1 MITTQPPACRRLLTF
16 STTYTLMWLK
26 DEWIS
31 ARGTYHATQ
40 SPPHSAPSQ
49 LTTARSEPSPQPVAH
64 NRQEQ
69 QQTRRHAGQH
79 KAAKA
84 DTIACSSQQ
93 PAQHGHTAARSGP
106 TRPQLNRIT
115 LCSNTT
121 DRLPGHLGASSRP
134 QRPIVP
140 VRATTAATG
149 SNAATGT
156 LQHHRFAPPTIHRH
170 HSRNTT
176 DSVTQQGGD
185 VATQPCPTYVKQGL
199 QTATHSKPS
208 RRKHDQ
214 SRVATRRTITVI
226 ASAARYAERDRGTV
240 LAWSMSRQVDTS
252 AVPCDQSQSS
262 NKAKCRTTQ
271 HSATRRQCQ
280 THMVKCAT
288 IS

>member
-1 MITTQPPACRRLLTF
+1 MAKGRTDKRTLYVPSYPLTATFCTKPTTQP
-16 STTYTLMWLK
+16 
-26 DEWIS
+26 
-31 ARGTYHATQ
+31 
-40 SPPHSAPSQ
+40 
-49 LTTARSEPSPQPVAH
+49 TTARSEPTSQPAAH
-64 NRQEQ
+64 QQQEQ
-69 QQTRRHAGQH
+69 QQPRRHAGQH

-84 DTIACSSQQ
+84 DTIACSSPQ

-106 TRPQLNRIT
+106 TRPQLNRTI
-115 LCSNTT
+115 LRSNTT

-134 QRPIVP
+134 QQPIVP
-140 VRATTAATG
+140 VRSTTAATG
-149 SNAATGT
+149 SNAVTDT
-156 LQHHRFAPPTIHRH
+156 LQHHRFGPLTIHRH

-185 VATQPCPTYVKQGL
+185 VATQPCPTYINQDPSRLSK
-199 QTATHSKPS
+199 ATHSKPS

-240 LAWSMSRQVDTS
+240 LAWSVSRQVDTS